1 MSVLCAKPA
10 KILMVDQ
17 RTTDTS
23 FSNEELYRLQ
33 VLGESLRQCAAL
45 QPACQLLVD
54 CLISF
59 ARLRDCT
66 IFIRE
71 ANFLTQIA
79 VSDLSSRGG
88 VELAERIR
96 LPLGMGIVGGVALSR
111 EPEYVPDVARNDR
124 YIRDGFVGCSEYAIP
139 MVHRG
144 ELIGVIDSESSQLD
158 GYSVRTRQLMRAA
171 AEISAPNLA
180 ALQASQSERSV
191 RSYNEVI
198 AELARLPVVS
208 GGDVRA
214 SFAAITERVARTL
227 RVPRAQLWLVGE
239 ETADCIDHFELASSR
254 HYTGATV
261 AISDHP
267 EYFRALAKE
276 RVVLARDC
284 QRDPRTRSFN
294 RLYSKKIDI
303 RSMLHA
309 PIRVDGRVAAVLCVE
324 SRGEIRD
331 WRDDDAS
338 FIGSI
343 ADFVTLTLLASQ
355 KFDAEAALV
364 QAQRLEALGR
374 LAGGIAH
381 DFNNLLTVINGGV
394 DLVLGSLD
402 SDTDPTDLL
411 KMVAHAGERAQ
422 KLTRQLLAFGRKQRL
437 EIRVVNAADILRNVS
452 ELTERVIPEDI
463 HVEFHSTDGARW
475 VACDQ
480 DQLEQVVMNL
490 MLNAADAM
498 PNGGRLDIRL
508 QGEATDADVAI
519 TVEDSG
525 SGISNDLWDT
535 VFEPF
540 FTTKG
545 ELGTGLGL
553 SVSLGIME
561 QHGGSLRLLR
571 SDTSG
576 TQFMLRLPQQP
587 EPAWP
592 NTEIRITEP
601 GGGAHQGGNVLLV
614 EDEIG
619 VRKVLTEM
627 LTRLGYEPIVA
638 TDAADALTLIQNC
651 QIDLMITDVVMPDL
665 RGPELYG
672 FACAIKPELK
682 VLFISGYSE
691 AALADLPSDGES
703 AGYLGKPFTLT
714 QLEESL
720 FQLLQGECAASSIQ
734 VELT

>member
-1 MSVLCAKPA
+1 
-10 KILMVDQ
+10 MVDQ
-17 RTTDTS
+17 STTNS
-23 FSNEELYRLQ
+23 NFSAEELYRLQ
-33 VLGESLRQCAAL
+33 VLGESLRNCAAL
-45 QPACQLLVD
+45 QPACQILVD

-59 ARLRDCT
+59 ARLSDCT

-79 VSDLSSRGG
+79 VSDISSRGG
-88 VELAERIR
+88 IEVADRIG
-96 LPLGMGIVGGVALSR
+96 LPLGVGIVGGVALSR
-111 EPEYVPDVARNDR
+111 EPEYVPDVSRNDR
-124 YIRDGFVGCSEYAIP
+124 YVRDVFTGCSEYAVP
-139 MVHRG
+139 MIHRG
-144 ELIGVIDSESSQLD
+144 ELIGVIDSESTQLD
-158 GYSVRTRQLMRAA
+158 GFSVKTRLLMQAA
-171 AEISAPNLA
+171 ADISAPNLA
-180 ALQASQSERSV
+180 ALQESQSERSA

-227 RVPRAQLWLVGE
+227 RVPRAQLWLVGK
-239 ETADCIDHFELASSR
+239 ETVECIDHFELANNR
-254 HYTGATV
+254 HHTGATLT
-261 AISDHP
+261 ISDHP
-267 EYFRALAKE
+267 LYFRALARE
-276 RVVLARDC
+276 RVLLARDC

-294 RLYSKKIDI
+294 TLYSERVDI

-331 WRDDDAS
+331 WRDDEAS
-338 FIGSI
+338 FIGSL
-343 ADFVTLTLLASQ
+343 ADFVTLTLLATQ
-355 KFDAEAALV
+355 KSDAEAALV

-394 DLVLGSLD
+394 DLVLGSLG

-411 KMVAHAGERAQ
+411 RMVAQAGERAQ

-452 ELTERVIPEDI
+452 ELTQRVIPEDI
-463 HVEFHSTDGARW
+463 HVEFHFTDRPQW

-498 PNGGRLDIRL
+498 PKGGRLNVRQ
-508 QGEATDADVAI
+508 QGDEADSEVAI

-525 SGISNDLWDT
+525 SGISSDLWDT

-571 SDTSG
+571 SDTAG
-576 TQFMLRLPQQP
+576 TEFMLRLPQQP

-601 GGGAHQGGNVLLV
+601 SGSGHAGGNVLLV

-619 VRKVLTEM
+619 VRNVLTEM

-638 TDAADALTLIQNC
+638 KDAADALTLIQDRP
-651 QIDLMITDVVMPDL
+651 IDLMITDVVMPDL

-672 FACAIKPELK
+672 LASAIKPGLK
-682 VLFISGYSE
+682 VLYISGYSE
-691 AALADLPSDGES
+691 ASLTDLPSGGES

-720 FQLLQGECAASSIQ
+720 FQLLQGECIASSIQ

>member
-1 MSVLCAKPA
+1 
-10 KILMVDQ
+10 MVDQ
-17 RTTDTS
+17 STTDTS

-33 VLGESLRQCAAL
+33 VLSESLRKCAAL

-59 ARLRDCT
+59 ARLSDCT

-79 VSDLSSRGG
+79 VSDVSSRGG
-88 VELAERIR
+88 GALADRIG
-96 LPLGMGIVGGVALSR
+96 LPLGVGIVGGVALSR
-111 EPEYVPDVARNDR
+111 EPQYVPDISCNDR
-124 YIRDGFVGCSEYAIP
+124 YVRDVFTGRSEYAVP
-139 MVHRG
+139 MIHRG
-144 ELIGVIDSESSQLD
+144 ELIGVIDSESTQLD
-158 GYSVRTRQLMRAA
+158 GYSVKTRQLIQAA
-171 AEISAPNLA
+171 ADISAPNLA
-180 ALQASQSERSV
+180 ALQESQSERSA

-208 GGDVRA
+208 GGDLRA

-227 RVPRAQLWLVGE
+227 RVPRAQLWLVGK
-239 ETADCIDHFELASSR
+239 ETAECIDHFELANSR
-254 HYTGATV
+254 HYTGATL
-261 AISDHP
+261 AINDHP
-267 EYFRALAKE
+267 SYFRALARE
-276 RVVLARDC
+276 RVLLARDC
-284 QRDPRTRSFN
+284 QRDPRTRSFSA
-294 RLYSKKIDI
+294 LYSEKIDI

-331 WRDDDAS
+331 WRDDEAS
-338 FIGSI
+338 FIGSL
-343 ADFVTLTLLASQ
+343 ADFVTLTLLATQ
-355 KFDAEAALV
+355 KSDAEAALV

-374 LAGGIAH
+374 LAGGVAH

-394 DLVLGSLD
+394 DMVLSSLG

-411 KMVAHAGERAQ
+411 KMVAQAGERAK

-437 EIRVVNAADILRNVS
+437 EIRVVNAADILRSVS
-452 ELTERVIPEDI
+452 ELTLRVIPEDI
-463 HVEFHSTDGARW
+463 HVEFHFADRQRW

-498 PNGGRLDIRL
+498 PKGGRLDVRL
-508 QGEATDADVAI
+508 QGGADDTEVAI

-525 SGISNDLWDT
+525 SGISSDLWDT

-571 SDTSG
+571 SDNSG
-576 TQFMLRLPQQP
+576 TEFMLRLPQQP

-592 NTEIRITEP
+592 NAEIRITEP
-601 GGGAHQGGNVLLV
+601 SSSRPIGGNVLLV

-619 VRKVLTEM
+619 VRNVLTEM

-638 TDAADALTLIQNC
+638 KDAADALTQIQDRP
-651 QIDLMITDVVMPDL
+651 IDLMITDVVMPDL

-672 FACAIKPELK
+672 LASAIKPGLK
-682 VLFISGYSE
+682 VLYISGYSE
-691 AALADLPSDGES
+691 ASLTDLPSGGGS

-720 FQLLQGECAASSIQ
+720 YQLLQGERASSSIQ